1 MVPDDGADVPG
12 SRVTEPF
19 PESDVAADGRASMP
33 APPDSFCMWAAI
45 SAPFAASAAVGGV
58 RVMWRPAMSSP
69 VAFAGAR
76 SASVSSPERI
86 LSRSVPSFQ
95 AAVRRAEM
103 AAEAAEA
110 ATA

>member
-1 MVPDDGADVPG
+1 
-12 SRVTEPF
+12 
-19 PESDVAADGRASMP
+19 
-33 APPDSFCMWAAI
+33 
-45 SAPFAASAAVGGV
+45 
-58 RVMWRPAMSSP
+58 MWRPAMSSP